1 MLHRYDKDFTGN
13 FFVTGSVLEGWVC
26 DPFMKPGTN
35 AGQIARRAASACG
48 DCKINQG
55 IVIIGCRDIDENGCK
70 PTASIDCKEAV
81 QELNNTWIEGDT
93 SDWFCR
99 SLRRFIQ
106 MLSDTCKV

>member
-1 MLHRYDKDFTGN
+1 MEHLKQRSHIC
-13 FFVTGSVLEGWVC
+13 E
-26 DPFMKPGTN
+26 PFMKPGTN

-48 DCKINQG
+48 DCKTNQG
-55 IVIIGCRDIDENGCK
+55 IIIIGCRDIDENGCK
-70 PTASIDCKEAV
+70 PTPSIDCKEAV

-106 MLSDTCKV
+106 MLSDTCNV

>member
-1 MLHRYDKDFTGN
+1 MLNSLLNLNHLN
-13 FFVTGSVLEGWVC
+13 PCES
-26 DPFMKPGTN
+26 FMKTDRDWE
-35 AGQIARRAASACG
+35 AVALQVESACG
-48 DCKINQG
+48 CTKVEGG
-55 IVIIGCRDIDENGCK
+55 IESCRYIDENGCK

-106 MLSDTCKV
+106 MLSDTCNV

>member
-1 MLHRYDKDFTGN
+1 M
-13 FFVTGSVLEGWVC
+13 FVTGSMLNSLLNLNHLNPCGT
-26 DPFMKPGTN
+26 FMKPGTDWEDV
-35 AGQIARRAASACG
+35 ARRVESACG
-48 DCKINQG
+48 CTKG
-55 IVIIGCRDIDENGCK
+55 GESCLELDENGCK

-106 MLSDTCKV
+106 VLSDTCNV